1 MLKPEILVNFLKKQN
16 ISFFSGVPD
25 SLLKDFCAYVDDH
38 FPPNNHII
46 AANEGSAIGL
56 AIGHHLSSGKVPL
69 VYLQNSGL
77 GNTVNPLIS
86 LASEEVYSIPI
97 LLVIGWRGEPGIKDE
112 PQHKHQGRITP
123 ALLDVMDIPYVIIDS
138 SMDQNEVLTLIGTQ
152 IKNCQ
157 ISNKPVCILV
167 RKGTFEKYKK
177 KISESNNSQCELE
190 REEAVQIATKI
201 CEPNAII
208 VCTTGMLSRELFEYR
223 SNNQLGHGKDFLCVG
238 GMGHASQIATGI
250 AIDQP
255 NRPVYCFDGDG
266 AALMHMGSMAITGT
280 KNLSNL
286 IHIVFNNGC
295 HESVGGQPTVAQKFE
310 LSKVASSLGY
320 ELSATVSNEENLK
333 KIIRKAQLNKS
344 SSFIEILVRSGHR
357 SDIGRPTTTPVQN
370 KISLM
375 ETLSKDI

>member
-77 GNTVNPLIS
+77 GNTVNPLMS
-86 LASEEVYSIPI
+86 LASEDVYSIPI

-138 SMDQNEVLTLIGTQ
+138 SMDQNEVLNLIGTQ

-280 KNLSNL
+280 KNLSNF

-320 ELSATVSNEENLK
+320 EFSATVSNEDNLK
-333 KIIRKAQLNKS
+333 KIIIKAQLNKS

>member
-320 ELSATVSNEENLK
+320 KFSARVSNEENLK
-333 KIIRKAQLNKS
+333 KIIIQAQLNKS
-344 SSFIEILVRSGHR
+344 SSFIEIFVRSGHR